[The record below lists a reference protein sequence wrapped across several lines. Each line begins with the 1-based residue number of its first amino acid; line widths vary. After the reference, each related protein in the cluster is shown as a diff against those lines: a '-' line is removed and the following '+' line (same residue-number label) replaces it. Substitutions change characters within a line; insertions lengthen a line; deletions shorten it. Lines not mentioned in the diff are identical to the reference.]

1 MKKTR
6 VLLIDGPDDFSVI
19 SFESAHGGTPVKD
32 ILDDLEKYE
41 SEDEEWYL
49 EAFEFDG
56 EIDPNFIK
64 FVKSKI
70 QDYDDSK
77 NKNFFLETDIIPV

>member
-19 SFESAHGGTPVKD
+19 NFESAHGGTPVKD
-32 ILDDLEKYE
+32 ILDNLEKYE

-56 EIDPNFIK
+56 DIDPK
-64 FVKSKI
+64 FVKFIKSKI
-70 QDYDDSK
+70 QDYDQSK
-77 NKNFFLETDIIPV
+77 NTNFFLETDTISL